1 MILPTVSSHSNW
13 DQDQMLKSEIALL
26 DDLTFD
32 YRNSSSQID
41 NGNPIARTWKQ
52 VNETNTLIN
61 QQWTKYLAHRI
72 QQPIRKLRIRIF
84 TIF

>member
-13 DQDQMLKSEIALL
+13 DQDQMLKSELALL

-32 YRNSSSQID
+32 YRNSPSQID

-72 QQPIRKLRIRIF
+72 QQPITKLRIRIF